1 MNVNLNTMKKSML
14 ALGGLAISVS
24 AWAISADE
32 IINQANLAAVY
43 PANDGKTEARM
54 MIVDNQGRKQTRQF
68 YILRKNV
75 SKGGDQKYF
84 VVFTKPSDVAR
95 TTFLVDKHPGGDDDR
110 WLYLPALDLV
120 KRIAAGDK
128 RTSFVGSTFFYEDIS
143 GRDVNAD
150 TYTLE
155 SETDKQWILKAVP
168 KSQAGVEFDYFTI
181 AIDKDTYLPRE
192 AKYYANGKMYRRITG
207 SKIKTISGFPTLTQ
221 IKAENLNDNS
231 YTITQM
237 RNVKYNVNLPD
248 SVFTEGSLR
257 MPPNEYLGK

>member
-1 MNVNLNTMKKSML
+1 MKTTMIQKSLL
-14 ALGGLAISVS
+14 AIAGLAVTMS
-24 AWAISADE
+24 AWALSADD
-32 IINQANLAAVY
+32 IIKQSNLAAVY

-54 MIVDNQGRKQTRQF
+54 MIVDKQGRKQMRQF

-75 SKGGDQKYF
+75 KKGGEQNYL

-95 TTFLVDKHPGGDDDR
+95 TTFLVDKHPGSDDDR
-110 WLYLPALDLV
+110 WLYLPGLDLV

-150 TYTLE
+150 TYSID
-155 SETDKQWILKAVP
+155 SETPKQWVLKAVP
-168 KSQAGVEFDYFTI
+168 KSKKGVEFSYFTV

-192 AKYYANGKMYRRITG
+192 ANYYDNNGKLYRRITG
-207 SKIKTISGFPTLTQ
+207 TKIKTIGGFPTLTQ
-221 IKAENLNDNS
+221 IKAENLRDSS

-237 RNVKYNVNLPD
+237 RDVKYDVGLPD
-248 SVFTEGSLR
+248 SVFSEGSLR
-257 MPPNEYLGK
+257 MPPKQWIDK